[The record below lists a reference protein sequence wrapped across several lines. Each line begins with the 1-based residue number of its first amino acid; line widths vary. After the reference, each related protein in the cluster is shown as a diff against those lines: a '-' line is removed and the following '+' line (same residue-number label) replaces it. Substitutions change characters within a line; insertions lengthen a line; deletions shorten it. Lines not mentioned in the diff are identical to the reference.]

1 MIQPFMRY
9 LLLVFLLSSSL
20 LFSNEKDVMN
30 CLDIE
35 DPTLRLNCYDS
46 IFKNDKT
53 IEDPV
58 LIEPIIDETKTKTE
72 IQVQEVEQT
81 KKERRFGLPV
91 RVDKSNDDFQIKDKI
106 SKVSQIASLRVDFT
120 LENGQKWRSV
130 EKIRRVRV
138 KPGQEITV
146 SEGFVSGFVL
156 KVVDKKISIRVK
168 RIK

>member
-9 LLLVFLLSSSL
+9 LLSTLLFCSAL
-20 LFSNEKDVMN
+20 LFSNEKEATK
-30 CLDIE
+30 CADIE
-35 DPTLRLNCYDS
+35 DPSARLNCYDS
-46 IFKNDKT
+46 LFEKKEI

-58 LIEPIIDETKTKTE
+58 LIKPIKTETKPE
-72 IQVQEVEQT
+72 IQVKEIEQT
-81 KKERRFGLPV
+81 KKERSFGLPV
-91 RVDKSNDDFQIKDKI
+91 RADKNNDNFQIRDKI
-106 SKVSQIASLRVDFT
+106 SKVSHLASLRVDFT

-138 KPGQEITV
+138 KQGQEITV
-146 SEGFVSGFVL
+146 SEGFVSGYVL

>member
-9 LLLVFLLSSSL
+9 LLLILLFCSTL
-20 LFSNEKDVMN
+20 LFSNGKEATN
-30 CLDIE
+30 CADIE
-35 DPTLRLNCYDS
+35 DPSARLNCYDS
-46 IFKNDKT
+46 LFRKEEA

-58 LIEPIIDETKTKTE
+58 LIEPIKNETEPE
-72 IQVQEVEQT
+72 IQVKEVEQT
-81 KKERRFGLPV
+81 KKERSFGLPV
-91 RVDKSNDDFQIKDKI
+91 RVDKSNDDFQIRDKI
-106 SKVSQIASLRVDFT
+106 SKVSQLASLRVDFV

-130 EKIRRVRV
+130 EKIRRVRI

-146 SEGFVSGFVL
+146 SEGFVSGYVL